1 MERKTIKEEI
11 LASLKAANKK
21 SLSMEELAEL
31 LEMRK
36 SDDYKLL
43 VKTVA
48 QMERE
53 KTLEFNKKGKIKLPF
68 KPVEVEGI
76 FRRNE
81 RGFGFV
87 TIDPEEPD
95 VFIPKDATNYAMDG
109 DIVMIDIQKTADLF
123 SDRGAEGR
131 VVSIKERKIQ
141 QLVGEFTAFDVAEI
155 AESDL
160 YGYVTP
166 KDKKSAQFKVFI
178 TAEGVQPVDGSVV
191 IVEITH
197 YPERG
202 YAESLEG
209 LVTKVIGHKNDPGMD
224 ILSIVIAQGIPT
236 QFPEEV
242 QTASEEVPDTISEA
256 DLIGRRDLR
265 EQQIVTIDGADAK
278 DLDDA
283 VTVRKLANGN
293 YFLGV
298 HIADVS
304 NYVTEGSVL
313 DKEAFERGTSV
324 YLTDRVIPMIPQRLS
339 NGICSLNPKVPR
351 LTMSCEMEIDTNGTV
366 VQHEIF
372 QSVIQ
377 TTERMT
383 YSAVNEILETET
395 PETMERYQSLVP
407 MFRLMKE
414 LHEILEARRNSRGA
428 INFEDREAKILVD
441 PEGRPVDIEL
451 RERGVGERLIESFM
465 LAANETVAE
474 HFNKLKLPFI
484 YRIHEQP
491 KEEKMQRFFDFAAAL
506 GILVKGTKDSI
517 TPKDLQQVIH
527 EVEEKPEAAVINT
540 MLLRSMQQARYSE
553 DNYGH
558 YGLAAEY
565 YTHFTS
571 PIRRY
576 PDLIVHRLIRTYSQD
591 QSEAT
596 KEKWAEALPEIA
608 DHSSKMERR
617 SVEAERE
624 VDSMKKAEYMS
635 DKVGEEFDGIIS
647 SVTKFGIFIELPNTV
662 EGLIHLNEMKQDYYH
677 FIENQLA
684 LVGERTRQ
692 TFKIGQ
698 KVRIKVT
705 KADPVTREIDFELL
719 EAEEI
724 PALDVPKN
732 NQQNKRR
739 KPTGGRQNNYDKS
752 KKMSN
757 KTSKNTSKYSS
768 DRPNEGKKDKKKK
781 KGKKPFYKSVAKKN
795 KPGRKKG

>member
-1 MERKTIKEEI
+1 MERQTIKSEI
-11 LASLKAANKK
+11 LAGLKEANKK
-21 SLSMEELAEL
+21 SLSMEELAEVL
-31 LEMRK
+31 DMRK
-36 SDDYKLL
+36 SVDYKLL
-43 VKTVA
+43 VKTIA

-53 KTLEFNKKGKIKLPF
+53 KTVEFNKKGRIKLPF
-68 KPVEVEGI
+68 QPIEVEGI

-95 VFIPKDATNYAMDG
+95 VFIPKDATNFAMDG

-123 SDRGAEGR
+123 SDRGAEGQ

-141 QLVGEFTAFDVAEI
+141 QIVGEFTAFDVDEI

-178 TAEGVQPVDGSVV
+178 AAEGIQPVDGSIV

-197 YPERG
+197 YPEKG
-202 YAESLEG
+202 YATSLEG
-209 LVTKVIGHKNDPGMD
+209 LITKVIGHKNDPGMD

-242 QTASEEVPDTISEA
+242 QTASEQVPDKIMDS
-256 DLIGRRDLR
+256 DLVGRRDLR
-265 EQQIVTIDGADAK
+265 DQQIVTIDGADAK

-283 VTVRKLANGN
+283 VTVRKLDNGN

-304 NYVTEGSVL
+304 YYVTENSIL

-339 NGICSLNPKVPR
+339 NGICSLNPQVPR
-351 LTMSCEMEIDTNGTV
+351 LTMSCEMEIDSTGKILS
-366 VQHEIF
+366 HEIF

-377 TTERMT
+377 TSERMT
-383 YSAVNEILETET
+383 YSAVNAILEE
-395 PETMERYQSLVP
+395 EDSESIERYHDLVP

-414 LHEILEARRNSRGA
+414 LHQILEAHRNHRGA
-428 INFEDREAKILVD
+428 INFEDLEAKILVD
-441 PEGRPVDIEL
+441 SEGHPIDIEL

-474 HFNKLKLPFI
+474 HFNRQKLPFI

-506 GILVKGTKDSI
+506 GILVKGTKNTI
-517 TPKDLQQVIH
+517 TPKDLQKVIE
-527 EVEEKPEAAVINT
+527 EVETKPEAAVINT

-591 QSEAT
+591 QSDET

-635 DKVGEEFDGIIS
+635 DKIGEEFDGIIS

-662 EGLIHLNEMKQDYYH
+662 EGMIHVNELKQDYFH
-677 FIENQLA
+677 FVENQLA

-698 KVRIKVT
+698 KVRIKVV
-705 KADPVTREIDFELL
+705 KSDPETREIDFELL

-724 PALDVPKN
+724 PSLEVPKGGSR
-732 NQQNKRR
+732 QRR
-739 KPTGGRQNNYDKS
+739 QSTGGRKNNKKSDKYYG
-752 KKMSN
+752 
-757 KTSKNTSKYSS
+757 KNV
-768 DRPNEGKKDKKKK
+768 DRTKNGKDKKKK
-781 KGKKPFYKSVAKKN
+781 KGKKPCYKSVAKK
-795 KPGRKKG
+795 KKSGRKKG

>member
-1 MERKTIKEEI
+1 MERQTIKREI
-11 LASLKAANKK
+11 LAGLKAANKK
-21 SLSMEELAEL
+21 SLSMEELAEVL
-31 LEMRK
+31 DMRK
-36 SDDYKLL
+36 SDDFKLL
-43 VKTVA
+43 VKTIA

-53 KTLEFNKKGKIKLPF
+53 KTVEFNKKGRIKLPF
-68 KPVEVEGI
+68 QPIEVEGI

-95 VFIPKDATNYAMDG
+95 VFIPKDATNFAMDG

-123 SDRGAEGR
+123 SDRGAEGQ

-141 QLVGEFTAFDVAEI
+141 QIVGEFTAFDVDEI

-178 TAEGVQPVDGSVV
+178 AAEGIQPVDGSIV

-197 YPERG
+197 YPEKG
-202 YAESLEG
+202 YATSLEG
-209 LVTKVIGHKNDPGMD
+209 LITKVIGHKNDPGMD

-242 QTASEEVPDTISEA
+242 QTASEQIPDKIMDS
-256 DLIGRRDLR
+256 DLVGRRDLR
-265 EQQIVTIDGADAK
+265 DQQIVTIDGADAK

-283 VTVRKLANGN
+283 VTVRKLDNGN

-304 NYVTEGSVL
+304 YYVTENSIL

-339 NGICSLNPKVPR
+339 NGICSLNPQVPR
-351 LTMSCEMEIDTNGTV
+351 LTMSCEMEIDSTGKILS
-366 VQHEIF
+366 HEIF

-377 TTERMT
+377 TSERMT
-383 YSAVNEILETET
+383 YSAVNAILEE
-395 PETMERYQSLVP
+395 EDSESIERYHDLVP

-414 LHEILEARRNSRGA
+414 LHQILEAHRNYRGA

-441 PEGRPVDIEL
+441 SEGHPKDIEL

-474 HFNKLKLPFI
+474 HFNRQKLPFI

-506 GILVKGTKDSI
+506 GILVKGTKNTI
-517 TPKDLQQVIH
+517 TPKDLQKVIQ

-591 QSEAT
+591 QSDAT

-624 VDSMKKAEYMS
+624 VDSMKKAEYMA
-635 DKVGEEFDGIIS
+635 DKIGEEFDGIIS

-662 EGLIHLNEMKQDYYH
+662 EGMIHVNELKQDYFH
-677 FIENQLA
+677 FVENQLA

-698 KVRIKVT
+698 KVRIKVV
-705 KADPVTREIDFELL
+705 KSDPETREIDFELL

-724 PALDVPKN
+724 PLLEVPKGGSR
-732 NQQNKRR
+732 QRR
-739 KPTGGRQNNYDKS
+739 QSTGGRKNNKKSDKYYG
-752 KKMSN
+752 
-757 KTSKNTSKYSS
+757 KNV
-768 DRPNEGKKDKKKK
+768 DRTKNGKDKKKK
-781 KGKKPFYKSVAKKN
+781 KGKKPFYKSVAKK
-795 KPGRKKG
+795 KKSGRKKG

>member
-1 MERKTIKEEI
+1 MEKKTIKAEI
-11 LASLKAANKK
+11 LAGLKAATKK
-21 SLSMEELAEL
+21 SLSMEELAEAL
-31 LEMRK
+31 DMRK
-36 SDDYKLL
+36 SEDYKLL
-43 VKTVA
+43 VQTVA
-48 QMERE
+48 HMERE
-53 KTLEFNKKGKIKLPF
+53 KTLEFNKKGRIKLPF
-68 KPVEVEGI
+68 QPIEVEGI

-95 VFIPKDATNYAMDG
+95 VFIPKDATNFAMDG

-123 SDRGAEGR
+123 ADRGAEGQ

-141 QLVGEFTAFDVAEI
+141 QLVGEFTAFDVDEI

-160 YGYVTP
+160 FGYVTP

-178 TAEGVQPVDGSVV
+178 AAEGIQPVDGSVV

-197 YPERG
+197 YPEKG
-202 YAESLEG
+202 YANSLEG
-209 LVTKVIGHKNDPGMD
+209 MVTKVIGHKNDPGMD

-242 QTASEEVPDTISEA
+242 QTASEQVPDQISET
-256 DLIGRRDLR
+256 DLVGRRDLR

-283 VTVRKLANGN
+283 VTVRKLDNGN

-304 NYVTEGSVL
+304 YYVTEDSIL
-313 DKEAFERGTSV
+313 NKEAFERGTSV

-339 NGICSLNPKVPR
+339 NGICSLNPRVPR
-351 LTMSCEMEIDTNGTV
+351 LTMSCEMEIDPSGTIV
-366 VQHEIF
+366 HHEIF

-383 YSAVNEILETET
+383 YSAVNEILEEKK
-395 PETMERYQSLVP
+395 PETLERYQQLVP
-407 MFRLMKE
+407 MFQLMKE
-414 LHEILEARRNSRGA
+414 LHQILEARRIQRGA

-441 PEGRPVDIEL
+441 PEGRPTDIEL

-474 HFNKLKLPFI
+474 HFNRLKLPFI

-491 KEEKMQRFFDFAAAL
+491 KEEKIQRFFDFASAL
-506 GILVKGTKDSI
+506 GILVKGTKNTI
-517 TPKDLQQVIH
+517 TPKDLQKVIE
-527 EVEEKPEAAVINT
+527 EVEDKPEAPVINT

-591 QSEAT
+591 QGEAT
-596 KEKWAEALPEIA
+596 KAKWAEALPEIA

-617 SVEAERE
+617 AVDAERE
-624 VDSMKKAEYMS
+624 VDSMKKAEYMA

-662 EGLIHLNEMKQDYYH
+662 EGMIHLNELKQDYFH

-698 KVRIKVT
+698 KVRVKVT
-705 KADPVTREIDFELL
+705 KSDPETREIDFELL

-724 PALDVPKN
+724 PALEVPENSRRN
-732 NQQNKRR
+732 NQRR
-739 KPTGGRQNNYDKS
+739 KPTGGRKNNQN
-752 KKMSN
+752 SN
-757 KTSKNTSKYSS
+757 KNHPKNS
-768 DRPNEGKKDKKKK
+768 DRPAAGKEKKKK
-781 KGKKPFYKSVAKKN
+781 KGKKPFYKSVAKK
-795 KPGRKKG
+795 KKTGRKKG

>member
-1 MERKTIKEEI
+1 MEKKTIKAEI
-11 LASLKAANKK
+11 LAGLKAATKK
-21 SLSMEELAEL
+21 SLSMEELAEAL
-31 LEMRK
+31 DMRK
-36 SDDYKLL
+36 SEDYKLL
-43 VKTVA
+43 VQTVA

-53 KTLEFNKKGKIKLPF
+53 KTLEFNKKGRIKLPF
-68 KPVEVEGI
+68 QPIEVEGI

-95 VFIPKDATNYAMDG
+95 VFIPKDATNFAMDG

-123 SDRGAEGR
+123 ADRGAEGQ
-131 VVSIKERKIQ
+131 VVSIKERKVQ
-141 QLVGEFTAFDVAEI
+141 QLVGEFTAFDVDEI

-160 YGYVTP
+160 FGYVTP

-178 TAEGVQPVDGSVV
+178 AAEGIQPVDGSVV

-197 YPERG
+197 YPEKG
-202 YAESLEG
+202 YATSLEG
-209 LVTKVIGHKNDPGMD
+209 MVTKVIGHKNDPGMD

-242 QTASEEVPDTISEA
+242 QTASEQVPDQISES
-256 DLIGRRDLR
+256 DLVGRRDLR

-283 VTVRKLANGN
+283 VTVRKLDNGN

-304 NYVTEGSVL
+304 YYVTEDSIL
-313 DKEAFERGTSV
+313 NKEAFERGTSV

-339 NGICSLNPKVPR
+339 NGICSLNPQVPR
-351 LTMSCEMEIDTNGTV
+351 LTMSCEMEIDPSGTI

-383 YSAVNEILETET
+383 YSAVNEILEEEK
-395 PETMERYQSLVP
+395 PETLERYQQLVP
-407 MFRLMKE
+407 MFQLMKE
-414 LHEILEARRNSRGA
+414 LHQILEARRIQRGA

-441 PEGRPVDIEL
+441 PEGRPMDIEL

-474 HFNKLKLPFI
+474 HFNRLKLPFI

-491 KEEKMQRFFDFAAAL
+491 KEEKMQRFFDFASAL
-506 GILVKGTKDSI
+506 GILVKGTKNTI
-517 TPKDLQQVIH
+517 TPKDLQKVID
-527 EVEEKPEAAVINT
+527 EVEDKPEAPVINT

-591 QSEAT
+591 QGEAT
-596 KEKWAEALPEIA
+596 KAKWAEALPEIA

-617 SVEAERE
+617 AVDAERE
-624 VDSMKKAEYMS
+624 VDSMKKAEYMA

-662 EGLIHLNEMKQDYYH
+662 EGMIHLNELKQDYFH

-698 KVRIKVT
+698 KVRVKVT
-705 KADPVTREIDFELL
+705 KSDPETREIDFELL

-724 PALDVPKN
+724 PALEVPGNNRRN
-732 NQQNKRR
+732 NQRR
-739 KPTGGRQNNYDKS
+739 KPTGGRKNNQNT
-752 KKMSN
+752 N
-757 KTSKNTSKYSS
+757 KNHPKNS
-768 DRPNEGKKDKKKK
+768 DRPAAGKEKKKK
-781 KGKKPFYKSVAKKN
+781 KGKKPFYKSVAKKK

>member
-1 MERKTIKEEI
+1 MEKKTIKTEIVEE
-11 LASLKAANKK
+11 LKENTKS

-31 LEMRK
+31 LNMRK
-36 SDDYKLL
+36 SADYKLL

-48 QMERE
+48 QLESE
-53 KTLEFNKKGKIKLPF
+53 KVVEFNKKGRIKLPF
-68 KPVEVEGI
+68 QPIEVEGI

-95 VFIPKDATNYAMDG
+95 IFIPKEATNFAMDG

-141 QLVGEFTAFDVAEI
+141 QLVGEFTAFDVDEI

-160 YGYVTP
+160 FGYVTP

-178 TAEGVQPVDGSVV
+178 VAEGIQPVDGSIV

-197 YPERG
+197 YPEKG
-202 YAESLEG
+202 YATSLEG
-209 LVTKVIGHKNDPGMD
+209 MITKVIGHKNDPGMD

-242 QTASEEVPDTISEA
+242 QSASEEVPDKIAAS
-256 DLIGRRDLR
+256 DLVGRRDLR
-265 EQQIVTIDGADAK
+265 DQQIVTIDGADAK

-283 VTVRKLANGN
+283 VTVRKLDNGN

-304 NYVTEGSVL
+304 YYVTEDSIL

-339 NGICSLNPKVPR
+339 NGICSLNPQVPR
-351 LTMSCEMEIDTNGTV
+351 LTMSCEMEIDPSGTIV
-366 VQHEIF
+366 HHEIF

-383 YSAVNEILETET
+383 YSAVNEILEEDDAET
-395 PETMERYQSLVP
+395 TERYRDLVP
-407 MFRLMKE
+407 MFHLMKE
-414 LHEILEARRNSRGA
+414 LHLILEERRSRRGA

-441 PEGRPVDIEL
+441 PEGRPLDIEL
-451 RERGVGERLIESFM
+451 RDRGVGERLIESFM

-474 HFNKLKLPFI
+474 HFNRLKVPFI

-506 GILVKGTKDSI
+506 GILVKGTKNTI

-527 EVEEKPEAAVINT
+527 DVGDKPEAAVINT

-591 QSEAT
+591 QSET
-596 KEKWAEALPEIA
+596 TQEKWAEKLPDIA
-608 DHSSKMERR
+608 NHSSKMERR
-617 SVEAERE
+617 AVDAERE
-624 VDSMKKAEYMS
+624 VDSMKKAEYMAE
-635 DKVGEEFDGIIS
+635 KVGEEFDGLIS

-662 EGLIHLNEMKQDYYH
+662 EGMIHLNELKQDYFH

-705 KADPVTREIDFELL
+705 KSDPETREIDFELL

-724 PALDVPKN
+724 PSLEVPSN
-732 NQQNKRR
+732 NRRDKRR
-739 KPTGGRQNNYDKS
+739 KPTGGRNNH
-752 KKMSN
+752 
-757 KTSKNTSKYSS
+757 KTSEKHYSKNSKNVENKN
-768 DRPNEGKKDKKKK
+768 NEKGKKKK
-781 KGKKPFYKSVAKKN
+781 KGKKPFYKSVAKK
-795 KPGRKKG
+795 KKTGRKKG

>member
-1 MERKTIKEEI
+1 MERKTIKTEI
-11 LASLKAANKK
+11 LAGLKAANKK

-31 LEMRK
+31 LDMRK
-36 SDDYKLL
+36 SEDFKVL
-43 VKTVA
+43 VKAVA
-48 QMERE
+48 QLERE
-53 KTLEFNKKGKIKLPF
+53 KALEFNKKGRIKLPF
-68 KPVEVEGI
+68 QPIEVEGV

-87 TIDPEEPD
+87 TIDAEEPD
-95 VFIPKDATNYAMDG
+95 VFIPKDATNFAMDG
-109 DIVMIDIQKTADLF
+109 DIVMIDIQKNADLF
-123 SDRGAEGR
+123 SDRGAEGQ

-141 QLVGEFTAFDVAEI
+141 QIVGEFTAFDVDEI

-160 YGYVTP
+160 FGYVTP

-178 TAEGVQPVDGSVV
+178 AAEGIQPVDGSIV
-191 IVEITH
+191 IAEITH
-197 YPERG
+197 YPEKG
-202 YAESLEG
+202 YATSLEG
-209 LVTKVIGHKNDPGMD
+209 MITKVIGHKNDPGMD

-236 QFPEEV
+236 QFPDEV
-242 QTASEEVPDTISEA
+242 QTASEQVPDKIVES
-256 DLIGRRDLR
+256 DLVDRRDLR
-265 EQQIVTIDGADAK
+265 NQQIVTIDGADAK

-283 VTVRKLANGN
+283 VTVRKLENGN

-304 NYVTEGSVL
+304 YYVTEDSIL

-339 NGICSLNPKVPR
+339 NGICSLNPQVPR
-351 LTMSCEMEIDTNGTV
+351 LTMSCEMEIDLSGSILH
-366 VQHEIF
+366 HEIF

-377 TTERMT
+377 TSERMT
-383 YSAVNEILETET
+383 YSAVNAILEEGDTQT
-395 PETMERYQSLVP
+395 IERYNDLVP
-407 MFRLMKE
+407 MFHLMKE
-414 LHEILEARRNSRGA
+414 LHQILETRRSRRGA
-428 INFEDREAKILVD
+428 INFEDREAKIIVD
-441 PEGRPVDIEL
+441 TEGHPIDIEL

-474 HFNKLKLPFI
+474 HFNRLKLPFI

-506 GILVKGTKDSI
+506 GILVKGTKNTI

-527 EVEEKPEAAVINT
+527 DVEDKPEAAVINT

-576 PDLIVHRLIRTYSQD
+576 PDLIVHRLIRTYNQD
-591 QSEAT
+591 QSDAA
-596 KEKWAEALPEIA
+596 KEKWAEALPDIA

-624 VDSMKKAEYMS
+624 VDSMKKAEYMQE
-635 DKVGEEFDGIIS
+635 KLGEEFDGIIS

-662 EGLIHLNEMKQDYYH
+662 EGMIHLNELKQDYFH
-677 FIENQLA
+677 FVENQLA

-698 KVRIKVT
+698 KVRVKVT
-705 KADPVTREIDFELL
+705 KSDPQTREIDFELL

-724 PALDVPKN
+724 PSLDLPKN
-732 NQQNKRR
+732 NRRDQRR
-739 KPTGGRQNNYDKS
+739 KPTGERRNNNSEKHSGKTTDRT
-752 KKMSN
+752 KKE
-757 KTSKNTSKYSS
+757 KDRKN
-768 DRPNEGKKDKKKK
+768 K
-781 KGKKPFYKSVAKKN
+781 KGKKPFYKSVAKK
-795 KPGRKKG
+795 KKSGRKKG

>member
-1 MERKTIKEEI
+1 MERKTIKTEI
-11 LASLKAANKK
+11 LAGLKAANKK
-21 SLSMEELAEL
+21 SLSMEELAEIL
-31 LEMRK
+31 DMRK
-36 SDDYKLL
+36 SEDFKVL

-48 QMERE
+48 QLERE
-53 KTLEFNKKGKIKLPF
+53 KALEFNKKGRIKLPF
-68 KPVEVEGI
+68 QPIEVEGI

-95 VFIPKDATNYAMDG
+95 IFIPKEATNFAMDG
-109 DIVMIDIQKTADLF
+109 DVVMIDIQKTADLF

-141 QLVGEFTAFDVAEI
+141 QLVGEFTAFDVDEI

-160 YGYVTP
+160 FGYVTP

-178 TAEGVQPVDGSVV
+178 AAEGIQPVDGSVV

-197 YPERG
+197 YPEKG
-202 YAESLEG
+202 YTTSLEG

-236 QFPEEV
+236 QFPDEV
-242 QTASEEVPDTISEA
+242 QTASEQVPDKIVES
-256 DLIGRRDLR
+256 DLLGRRDLR
-265 EQQIVTIDGADAK
+265 DQQIVTIDGADAK

-283 VTVRKLANGN
+283 VTVRKLENGN

-304 NYVTEGSVL
+304 YYVTENSVL
-313 DKEAFERGTSV
+313 DNEAFERGTSV

-339 NGICSLNPKVPR
+339 NGICSLNPHVPR
-351 LTMSCEMEIDTNGTV
+351 LTMSCEMEIDPSGTIL
-366 VQHEIF
+366 HHDIF

-377 TTERMT
+377 TSERMT
-383 YSAVNEILETET
+383 YSAVNDILEEDD
-395 PETMERYQSLVP
+395 PETIERYRDLVP

-414 LHEILEARRNSRGA
+414 LHQILEARRNRRGA

-441 PEGRPVDIEL
+441 TEGHPTGIEL

-474 HFNKLKLPFI
+474 HFNRLKLPFI

-506 GILVKGTKDSI
+506 GILVKGTKNTI

-527 EVEEKPEAAVINT
+527 DVEDKPEAAVINT

-591 QSEAT
+591 QGDAT
-596 KEKWAEALPEIA
+596 KEKWAELLPEIA

-624 VDSMKKAEYMS
+624 VDSMKKAEYMA
-635 DKVGEEFDGIIS
+635 DKIGEEFDGIIS

-662 EGLIHLNEMKQDYYH
+662 EGMIHLNELKQDYFH

-705 KADPVTREIDFELL
+705 KSDPETREIDFELL

-724 PALDVPKN
+724 PSLEVPKN
-732 NQQNKRR
+732 NRQNQKR
-739 KPTGGRQNNYDKS
+739 KITGGRKNNNDRSYG
-752 KKMSN
+752 
-757 KTSKNTSKYSS
+757 KNS
-768 DRPNEGKKDKKKK
+768 DRPKNGKDKKKK
-781 KGKKPFYKSVAKKN
+781 KGKKPFYKSVAKK
-795 KPGRKKG
+795 KKSGRKKG

>member
-1 MERKTIKEEI
+1 
-11 LASLKAANKK
+11 
-21 SLSMEELAEL
+21 
-31 LEMRK
+31 
-36 SDDYKLL
+36 
-43 VKTVA
+43 
-48 QMERE
+48 
-53 KTLEFNKKGKIKLPF
+53 
-68 KPVEVEGI
+68 
-76 FRRNE
+76 
-81 RGFGFV
+81 
-87 TIDPEEPD
+87 
-95 VFIPKDATNYAMDG
+95 
-109 DIVMIDIQKTADLF
+109 
-123 SDRGAEGR
+123 
-131 VVSIKERKIQ
+131 
-141 QLVGEFTAFDVAEI
+141 
-155 AESDL
+155 
-160 YGYVTP
+160 
-166 KDKKSAQFKVFI
+166 
-178 TAEGVQPVDGSVV
+178 
-191 IVEITH
+191 
-197 YPERG
+197 
-202 YAESLEG
+202 
-209 LVTKVIGHKNDPGMD
+209 MD

-242 QTASEEVPDTISEA
+242 QSASEEVPDKIAAS
-256 DLIGRRDLR
+256 DLVGRRDLR
-265 EQQIVTIDGADAK
+265 DQQIVTIDGADAK

-283 VTVRKLANGN
+283 VTVRKLDNGN

-304 NYVTEGSVL
+304 YYVTEDSIL

-339 NGICSLNPKVPR
+339 NGICSLNPQVPR
-351 LTMSCEMEIDTNGTV
+351 LTMSCEMEIDPSGTIV
-366 VQHEIF
+366 HHEIF

-383 YSAVNEILETET
+383 YSAVNEILEEDDAET
-395 PETMERYQSLVP
+395 TERYRDLVP
-407 MFRLMKE
+407 MFHLMKE
-414 LHEILEARRNSRGA
+414 LHLILEERRSRRGA

-441 PEGRPVDIEL
+441 PEGRPLDIEL
-451 RERGVGERLIESFM
+451 RDRGVGERLIESFM

-474 HFNKLKLPFI
+474 HFNRLKVPFI

-506 GILVKGTKDSI
+506 GILVKGTKNTI

-527 EVEEKPEAAVINT
+527 DVGDKPEAAVINT

-591 QSEAT
+591 QSET
-596 KEKWAEALPEIA
+596 TQEKWAEKLPDIA
-608 DHSSKMERR
+608 NHSSKMERR
-617 SVEAERE
+617 AVDAERE
-624 VDSMKKAEYMS
+624 VDSMKKAEYMAE
-635 DKVGEEFDGIIS
+635 KVGEEFDGLIS

-662 EGLIHLNEMKQDYYH
+662 EGMIHLNELKQDYFH

-705 KADPVTREIDFELL
+705 KSDPETREIDFELL

-724 PALDVPKN
+724 PSLEVPSN
-732 NQQNKRR
+732 NRRDKRR
-739 KPTGGRQNNYDKS
+739 KPTGGRNNH
-752 KKMSN
+752 
-757 KTSKNTSKYSS
+757 KTSEKHYSKNSKNVENKN
-768 DRPNEGKKDKKKK
+768 NEKGKKKK
-781 KGKKPFYKSVAKKN
+781 KGKKPFYKSVAKKK

>member
-1 MERKTIKEEI
+1 
-11 LASLKAANKK
+11 
-21 SLSMEELAEL
+21 MEELAEVL
-31 LEMRK
+31 DMRK
-36 SDDYKLL
+36 SDYFKLL
-43 VKTVA
+43 VKTIA

-53 KTLEFNKKGKIKLPF
+53 KTVEFNKKGRIKLPF
-68 KPVEVEGI
+68 QPIEVEGI

-95 VFIPKDATNYAMDG
+95 VFIPKDATNFAMDG

-123 SDRGAEGR
+123 SDRGAEGQ

-141 QLVGEFTAFDVAEI
+141 QIVGEFTAFDVDEI

-178 TAEGVQPVDGSVV
+178 AAEGIQPVDGSIV

-197 YPERG
+197 YPEKG
-202 YAESLEG
+202 YATSLEG
-209 LVTKVIGHKNDPGMD
+209 LITKVIGHKNDPGMD

-242 QTASEEVPDTISEA
+242 QTASEQIPDKIMDS
-256 DLIGRRDLR
+256 DLVGRRDLR
-265 EQQIVTIDGADAK
+265 DQQIVTIDGADAK

-283 VTVRKLANGN
+283 VTVRKLDNGN

-304 NYVTEGSVL
+304 YYVTENSIL

-339 NGICSLNPKVPR
+339 NGICSLNPQVPR
-351 LTMSCEMEIDTNGTV
+351 LTMSCEMEIDSTGKILS
-366 VQHEIF
+366 HEIF

-377 TTERMT
+377 TSERMT
-383 YSAVNEILETET
+383 YSAVNAILEE
-395 PETMERYQSLVP
+395 EDSESIERYHDLVP

-414 LHEILEARRNSRGA
+414 LHQILEAHRNHRGA

-441 PEGRPVDIEL
+441 SEGHPKDIEL

-474 HFNKLKLPFI
+474 HFNRQKLPFI

-491 KEEKMQRFFDFAAAL
+491 KEEKMQRFFDSAAAL
-506 GILVKGTKDSI
+506 GILVKGTKNTI
-517 TPKDLQQVIH
+517 TPKDLQKVIQ

-591 QSEAT
+591 QSDAT

-624 VDSMKKAEYMS
+624 VDSMKKAEYMA
-635 DKVGEEFDGIIS
+635 DKIGEEFDGIIS

-662 EGLIHLNEMKQDYYH
+662 EGMIHVNELKQDYFH
-677 FIENQLA
+677 FVENQLA

-698 KVRIKVT
+698 KVRIKVV
-705 KADPVTREIDFELL
+705 KSDPETREIDFELL

-724 PALDVPKN
+724 PLLEVPKGGSR
-732 NQQNKRR
+732 QRR
-739 KPTGGRQNNYDKS
+739 QSTGGRKNNKKSDKYYG
-752 KKMSN
+752 
-757 KTSKNTSKYSS
+757 KNV
-768 DRPNEGKKDKKKK
+768 DRTKNGKA
-781 KGKKPFYKSVAKKN
+781 FL
-795 KPGRKKG
+795 